1 MSALTYATAQLLRAL
16 PRERVTRVMGRLA
29 DHAWSPPLGRAVV
42 ALYSRLY
49 DVALDECDETRWDC
63 FDSFFTRELRDGARP
78 IDRDARA
85 IVSPADGHIDSMG
98 PIDDASRFLVKG
110 RSYELGELV
119 GDAEAKRYR
128 GGQSAVIY
136 LSPRDYHRVHAPVA
150 GTIRRIHSM
159 PGDYFPVN
167 DIGVQH
173 VKNLFAINRRVA
185 ICVDTPAS
193 AGLGRVT
200 VVMVAAIVVGRITVT
215 GIAARDVPYG
225 DHTLD
230 PPVAVDRGDEI
241 GIFHLGSTAVLFA
254 EKAAS
259 LRWLA
264 QDGPVRYGQPV
275 ARAAQA
281 PSSAHASTPSGE
293 RGGPG

>member
-16 PRERVTRVMGRLA
+16 PRERFTRVMGRLA

-49 DVALDECDETRWDC
+49 DVALDECDETYWDS

-78 IDRDARA
+78 IARDSHV

-98 PIDDASRFLVKG
+98 PIDERSTFVVKG
-110 RSYELGELV
+110 RPYRLDELV
-119 GDAEAKRYR
+119 ADPEEAKRYR
-128 GGQSAVIY
+128 GGHSAVIY
-136 LSPRDYHRVHAPVA
+136 LSPRDYHRVHSPVA
-150 GTIRRIHSM
+150 GTIRRVHSM

-173 VKNLFAINRRVA
+173 VENLFSINRRVS
-185 ICVDTPAS
+185 ICIDTPAPL
-193 AGLGRVT
+193 GLGRVT

-215 GIAARDVPYG
+215 GIDARDVPYG
-225 DHTLD
+225 DHAID
-230 PPVAVDRGDEI
+230 PPIPVDRGDEI
-241 GIFHLGSTAVLFA
+241 GIFHLGSTAVLFL
-254 EKAAS
+254 EKAAG

-264 QDGPVRYGQPV
+264 KDGPVRYGQPIAGV
-275 ARAAQA
+275 TQA
-281 PSSAHASTPSGE
+281 PQIASVPG
-293 RGGPG
+293 RGGAA